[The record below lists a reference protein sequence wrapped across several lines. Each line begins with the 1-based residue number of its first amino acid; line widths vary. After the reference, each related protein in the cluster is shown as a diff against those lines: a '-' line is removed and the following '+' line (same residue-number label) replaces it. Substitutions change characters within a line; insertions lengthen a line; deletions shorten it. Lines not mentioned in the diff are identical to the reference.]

1 MDRKAFGRRLN
12 IARKER
18 GFTSERLSECCNIN
32 ATYLRQIEAGVKT
45 PSLPVLVDI
54 CRQLKISPNYLLID
68 TLPDNEYS
76 DIRELAELLSAA
88 TPAQRKIAVAMIG
101 AALTSISEERALHD
115 LEKVI

>member
-1 MDRKAFGRRLN
+1 MNRKAFGRRLN

-18 GFTSERLSECCNIN
+18 GFTSERLSEYCHIN

-54 CRQLKISPNYLLID
+54 CRQLKVSPNYLLID

-76 DIRELAELLSAA
+76 EVRELAELLSAA
-88 TPAQRKIAVAMIG
+88 TPGQRKLAAAMLRAAVDS
-101 AALTSISEERALHD
+101 LSENRAVQD
-115 LEKVI
+115 LEKAI